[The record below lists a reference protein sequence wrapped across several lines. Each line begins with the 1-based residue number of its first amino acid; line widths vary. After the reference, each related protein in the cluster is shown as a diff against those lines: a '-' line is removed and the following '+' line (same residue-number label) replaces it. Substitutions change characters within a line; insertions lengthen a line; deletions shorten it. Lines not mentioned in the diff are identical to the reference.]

1 MEIPQNIKNVFSR
14 RAKQA
19 LNACAK
25 FCNNLCMGFGISF
38 KRGDGYV
45 AIGIDQRALLKWL
58 KDEKF
63 ARSGAPA
70 VTENAYPTQS
80 ADKATV
86 QASLLSAD
94 HWDAGVFTD
103 VDGNVVR
110 TDPNDASSAPKKTG
124 ITFYCV
130 TRSQKVLDVDYL
142 FFRKATVNENGV
154 IAAVSA
160 EEFAVAVADESAL

>member
-1 MEIPQNIKNVFSR
+1 M
-14 RAKQA
+14 
-19 LNACAK
+19 
-25 FCNNLCMGFGISF
+25 SF
-38 KRGDGYV
+38 HV
-45 AIGIDQRALLKWL
+45 
-58 KDEKF
+58 KDDF
-63 ARSGAPA
+63 MAGAPVSQVPASWFNA
-70 VTENAYPTQS
+70 VGAFLNNICGGPGIRVMRDTHPPIIALEANAAGGTTATENAYPTQS

-124 ITFYCV
+124 LTFYGV
-130 TRSQKVLDVDYL
+130 TRSKKVLDVDYL
-142 FFRKATVNENGV
+142 LFRKFTVNENGL
-154 IAAVSA
+154 ITAMSA